1 MLGKDKVQKFSID
14 NGVLLGAI
22 QLASPNFNQRSE
34 SANIELLVIH
44 NISLPPNQFG
54 GGFVEQFF
62 LNKLDCSADP
72 FFAEIGALQVSAHVF
87 ISRKG
92 EVTQFVN
99 FTQRAWHAGISSFNQ
114 RRNCNDFSIGIELEG
129 TDDQAFEDIQYQV
142 LAAIS
147 KVLQKTYQGI
157 SPETAVGHSEIAPG
171 RKTDPGGCFDWPKYR
186 VLWSGVDD

>member
-1 MLGKDKVQKFSID
+1 MTQKFSIES
-14 NGVLLGAI
+14 GVLLGAI
-22 QLASPNFNQRSE
+22 QLASPNFNHRPE
-34 SANIELLVIH
+34 SASIELLVIH
-44 NISLPPNQFG
+44 NISLPPKQFG

-72 FFAEIGALQVSAHVF
+72 FFAEISALQVSAHVF

-114 RRNCNDFSIGIELEG
+114 RQNCNDFSIGIELEG
-129 TDDQAFEDIQYQV
+129 TDDQDFEDIQYQV

-147 KVLQKTYQGI
+147 KVLQQTYQGI
-157 SPETAVGHSEIAPG
+157 GSETVVGHSEIAPG

-186 VLWSGVDD
+186 ALWCGVDD